1 MQLDSITEKY
11 VKVRDAK
18 KKIQEKHKKELEPIN
33 KAMELAEASI
43 LQELDKIG
51 AESVNTKF
59 GTVYKKVN
67 TSANIADPQLFFD
80 FIKTGDHWNMLQRR
94 LNNSTVAEF
103 VDTTGNVPPG
113 VDITRRVEINVRR
126 S

>member
-1 MQLDSITEKY
+1 MQLDAITEKY
-11 VKVRDAK
+11 IKVRDAK

-67 TSANIADPQLFFD
+67 TSTNIADAQLFFD
-80 FIKTGDHWNMLQRR
+80 FIKTGEHWNMLQRR

-103 VDTTGNVPPG
+103 IETTGNVPPG